1 MLGAR
6 HARRQGRSDAVPAV
20 PPPPSPLSA
29 LTRVKVSGAP
39 QSPPCHRAFA
49 RAIASASGVLTSNSP
64 RSWFLTIRS
73 LHTKVTC
80 SERPSLRTGYHPQ
93 ILTSLCTLFSL
104 YSFLLLYILSFL
116 MAGLGLGCFAPA
128 FSSCDEHG
136 YSSLLCDL
144 ISWSFLV
151 TQW

>member
-1 MLGAR
+1 MGAPEAKPVLGAR

-20 PPPPSPLSA
+20 PSPPSPLSA
-29 LTRVKVSGAP
+29 LTRVRVSGAP

-49 RAIASASGVLTSNSP
+49 HAIASASGVLTSNSP

-104 YSFLLLYILSFL
+104 YSFFPYGW
-116 MAGLGLGCFAPA
+116 AG
-128 FSSCDEHG
+128 SW
-136 YSSLLCDL
+136 LLCPG
-144 ISWSFLV
+144 FLQLRRAWLLFV
-151 TQW
+151 VV